1 MLPWDGSVS
10 PPCSFLIF
18 NSRETEYVEEK
29 KDFSHVLHQ
38 SLRINDSAGSS
49 NLSYSQQTLLAQH
62 KHTYKDLFLYVFPSV
77 HLTYFPLAA
86 VSKRPRWKTAMGIN
100 KAFFCQVSGWYSGYL
115 LWGVDR
121 GLWQWLVAGG
131 LPMLLIH
138 NAFLTPSL
146 CEHLN
151 SYPIASAL
159 SHRFKYNRFYIF
171 IDKRLSFLWVPE
183 CIWGYLVAKFWA
195 KCIALIK
202 GHS

>member
-1 MLPWDGSVS
+1 M
-10 PPCSFLIF
+10 
-18 NSRETEYVEEK
+18 
-29 KDFSHVLHQ
+29 
-38 SLRINDSAGSS
+38 
-49 NLSYSQQTLLAQH
+49 
-62 KHTYKDLFLYVFPSV
+62 
-77 HLTYFPLAA
+77 
-86 VSKRPRWKTAMGIN
+86 SKRPRWKTAMGIN

-115 LWGVDR
+115 LWGVNR

-131 LPMLLIH
+131 LPMLLIQD
-138 NAFLTPSL
+138 AFLTPSL

-183 CIWGYLVAKFWA
+183 CIWGYLVAKFWV

-202 GHS
+202 GHSYTQADGLFNCGCPDFKSDFMTPCDTECISWSDRCG